1 MYTCISFLYGWA
13 LALVIWGAIEMNEQ
27 DPYRWKDLQYKDRGH
42 WRLTLVSWAVAVVLM
57 FALAWL
63 AHRRLP

>member
-1 MYTCISFLYGWA
+1 
-13 LALVIWGAIEMNEQ
+13 MNNEE
-27 DPYRWKDLQYKDRGH
+27 DPYRWQDLQYKDRGH